1 MSDTYSS
8 FQSLLEE
15 AAVTVASADAWL
27 KSDSGFRVQV
37 TTFEQ
42 GLRPNPRSY
51 KSHELPAVAFVVTG
65 GPDDDDEAVDTV
77 IEEAILGAYV
87 IVQETDVQTR
97 RTLCMD
103 IAARLKRVF
112 REQTGSAAW
121 SNLATDVPGQVGHA
135 VDTFVS
141 GPIVDDLGQ
150 TETGSSS
157 TIAIGTIVARVQIDV
172 ADDIT

>member
-51 KSHELPAVAFVVTG
+51 NQHVLPAVAFVVTC
-65 GPDDDDEAVDTV
+65 GPDDADGSLDAVT
-77 IEEAILGAYV
+77 EEAILAAYV
-87 IVQETDVQTR
+87 IVQDPDVQTR

-121 SNLATDVPGQVGHA
+121 SNLATSVPGQVGHA
-135 VDTFVS
+135 IETFVS
-141 GPIVDDLGQ
+141 GPVVDDLGQ

-172 ADDIT
+172 DDDIT